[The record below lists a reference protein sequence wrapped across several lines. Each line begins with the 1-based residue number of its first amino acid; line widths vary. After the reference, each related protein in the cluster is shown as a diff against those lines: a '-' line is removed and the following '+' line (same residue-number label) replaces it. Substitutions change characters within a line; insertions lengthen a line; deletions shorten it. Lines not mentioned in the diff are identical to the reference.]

1 MQNIKSIGIGL
12 IIGVLILLSI
22 LTVVSYV
29 YEDEVSQYLIE
40 ELNEYILSEI
50 EAEDVNFSLIKKFP
64 KASIEFKNVLA
75 HSKEGF
81 YKKIKSYDT
90 DTLFYAK
97 SIFIKIDILDLI
109 KDEITISS
117 IHFDQGNI
125 NLFTNHLGDPNYIF
139 WQRNTKDSLHK
150 EFNVELSQVKI
161 TKTNILYCNSATDVV
176 FRSKVEKLDFE
187 GNFSRKNYLMKIEAN
202 QFIQQLSVENVD
214 YIVDKKARTKL
225 DLDIVDRLIHLKNGN
240 FDLQKLSFFVNGNID
255 TGDIKSID
263 LLISGKNLNLK
274 SFLNNLPQTFQDEFS
289 HIIGQKGEATLH
301 LNISGK
307 HINKYKP
314 HIEAFF
320 LLSDAQL
327 FDMERE
333 IRLSNVQIEGEF
345 SNGNKNS
352 ATTSNL
358 LFKSFNANIESNY
371 FTGSFELSNF
381 SDPKIKLDMESK
393 LYFNELK
400 DIFNIDTLEVLEGY
414 AETNIKY
421 QGFYKELKSFKFTDL
436 FTKAYTVDFYL
447 KDGALKL
454 KDHPVRLDQI
464 SGNISLKKTLHADSL
479 FFKIGHNDFLING
492 RISKLF
498 EYFNDKEIFN
508 ITASVYSQKINLNEL
523 AILFKSDN
531 TDNTQSFQFP
541 DKLALQLRLNI
552 DHFEVGKFN
561 ATDIHGNLN
570 YKPRMFSLHEIS
582 FNSMNGSI
590 KAGGVII
597 QKYDKTFTVKTQ
609 SRLTGI
615 NINKLFY
622 SFNNFGQTFI
632 SNQNLQGNLTGDVY
646 FSSEWSDKIEI
657 FKNTVVSDC
666 DIKISN
672 GELINFEPMMG
683 LSKFI
688 DVEELKHIKF
698 STLENK
704 ITIKDQ
710 QITIPQMDIESSAL
724 NLTAE
729 GVHHFNSEYSYHAKL
744 LMSELLSS
752 KMRKSKQNKE
762 PNENFE
768 EDNEGRI
775 MLYLL
780 LQGDKN
786 KSKVKYDRKAAK
798 SERKQSLKKEKRELK
813 QILNEEF
820 GWFNN
825 DSNINTEHKEESE
838 KFQIEFE
845 ETKKKRDKKEKIEAN
860 QKFEITWEEDSTLTE

>member
-12 IIGVLILLSI
+12 IIGVLILLGI

-40 ELNEYILSEI
+40 ELNKHILSEI
-50 EAEDVNFSLIKKFP
+50 EADDVNFSLIKKFP

-90 DTLFYAK
+90 DTLFFAK

-109 KDEITISS
+109 QDEITISS
-117 IHFDQGNI
+117 IHFDQGNM
-125 NLFTNHLGDPNYIF
+125 NLFTDHLGDPNYIF
-139 WQRNTKDSLHK
+139 WQRNTRDSLHK

-161 TKTNILYCNSATDVV
+161 TNTSILYCNIATDIV

-187 GNFSRKNYLMKIEAN
+187 GNFSRKNYLMKIKAN
-202 QFIQQLSVENVD
+202 QFIRQLSVENVD
-214 YIVDKKARTKL
+214 YIVGKNTRTNL
-225 DLDIVDRLIHLKNGN
+225 DLNIVDQLIYLKNGK
-240 FDLQKLSFFVNGNID
+240 FDLQNLSFFVNGNIN
-255 TGDIKSID
+255 TGDNKSID

-274 SFLNNLPQTFQDEFS
+274 SFLNNLPQTFQDEFP

-314 HIEAFF
+314 HIEALF
-320 LLSDAQL
+320 LLRDAQL

-333 IRLSNVQIEGEF
+333 IRLNNVKIEGEF
-345 SNGNKNS
+345 SNGDRNS

-358 LFKSFNANIESNY
+358 LFKSFNANIESNA

-381 SDPKIKLDMESK
+381 SDPKIRLDMRSE
-393 LYFNELK
+393 LYLNELK
-400 DIFNIDTLEVLEGY
+400 DIFKIDTLDVLKGY
-414 AETNIKY
+414 AEANIKY

-436 FTKAYTVDFYL
+436 FTKEYAVDFNLNDGSL
-447 KDGALKL
+447 KFKG
-454 KDHPVRLDQI
+454 HPVRLDQI
-464 SGNISLKKTLHADSL
+464 SGNITLNKTLYADSL
-479 FFKIGHNDFLING
+479 FFKIGNSDFLING

-498 EYFNDKEIFN
+498 EYFNDKDIFN
-508 ITASVYSQKINLNEL
+508 ITARVHSQKINLNEL
-523 AILFKSDN
+523 AVLFQSDN
-531 TDNTQSFQFP
+531 TNNTESFQFP
-541 DKLALQLRLNI
+541 DKLALQLRVNI
-552 DHFEVGKFN
+552 DNFEVGKFY
-561 ATDIHGNLN
+561 ATDILGNLN

-597 QKYDKTFTVKTQ
+597 QKYDNTFTVKTQ
-609 SRLTGI
+609 SQLTNI

-646 FSSEWSDKIEI
+646 FSSEWSDNIKIY
-657 FKNTVVSDC
+657 KNTIVSDC

-710 QITIPQMDIESSAL
+710 QITIPQMDIESSAV

-729 GVHHFNSEYSYHAKL
+729 GVHNFNSEYSYHAKL
-744 LMSELLSS
+744 LLSELLSS
-752 KMRKSKQNKE
+752 KMRKSKQSKQT
-762 PNENFE
+762 NENFE
-768 EDNEGRI
+768 EDIEGRI

-798 SERKQSLKKEKRELK
+798 SEREQSLKKEKRELK

-825 DSNINTEHKEESE
+825 DSSINIKNIEESE
-838 KFQIEFE
+838 KFDIEFE
-845 ETKKKRDKKEKIEAN
+845 ETKKKLDKKETNETE
-860 QKFEITWEEDSTLTE
+860 QKFEIVWEEDSTLTE